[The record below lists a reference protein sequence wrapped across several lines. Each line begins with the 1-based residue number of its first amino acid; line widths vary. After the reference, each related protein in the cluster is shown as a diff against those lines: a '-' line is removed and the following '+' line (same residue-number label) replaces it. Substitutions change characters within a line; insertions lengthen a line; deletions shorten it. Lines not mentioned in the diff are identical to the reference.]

1 MSAGAAAAS
10 SPTTSDA
17 AGTAEGGEGLFDLPP
32 NTGPTRERVVVDR
45 DDYDP
50 DSLDDVVQTST
61 E

>member
-1 MSAGAAAAS
+1 MLG
-10 SPTTSDA
+10 TTSDA